1 MTGHR
6 ALARNHDFRLLWIG
20 QTINELGSRMSLF
33 VFPLLAWQLTHSA
46 LAAAAVEAVFLLG
59 EAAALLPAGVLA
71 DRLDRRK
78 LMRLSSAAGMLL
90 YASLAVA
97 GLLGLLTVPH
107 LVGVA
112 LLTGVAA
119 GVHSPA
125 ETSAV
130 RSVVPDEDLG
140 TALSQLQAR
149 QHVAGLVAA
158 PVGGA
163 LYALARWVPFA
174 GDALSYAVAWL
185 LLGRVRTDLSAV
197 AYDGP
202 RTRARDEIREGIAFT
217 LGRPFFRTLL
227 IWSAMANL
235 TVNGL
240 FFVAIL
246 RLVKGGFHP
255 AEIGLVETAAGVAG
269 LLGAL
274 AAPRIIDRF
283 ATGRLTVLVAWSF
296 VPLVAPMVLWNRP
309 GVVAGCLA
317 VGMLLNP
324 AGNAGIGAYRVAMTP
339 DRLQGR
345 VGSAMRFL
353 STCTMPL
360 SPVLGGALMALFGG
374 PVAIAAMGALTAF
387 AALVVTLSRTV
398 RTVPRPAVWQA
409 EAAKLAAE
417 PDATEEQAAEKHAAE
432 GQPPA
437 TAAAAAR

>member
-1 MTGHR
+1 MVGHR

-20 QTINELGSRMSLF
+20 QTISELGSRMSLF
-33 VFPLLAWQLTHSA
+33 VFPLLAWQLTRST
-46 LAAAAVEAVFLLG
+46 LAAALVEAVFLLG
-59 EAAALLPAGVLA
+59 EAATLLPAGVLA
-71 DRLDRRK
+71 DRLDRGR
-78 LMRLSSAAGMLL
+78 LMRLASGSGVLL
-90 YASLAVA
+90 YGSLAVA
-97 GLLGLLTVPH
+97 GFLGQLTVPH

-112 LLTGVAA
+112 VLTGVAT
-119 GVHSPA
+119 GIHSPA

-149 QHVAGLVAA
+149 QHVAGLVGA

-163 LYALARWVPFA
+163 LLAVARWVPFA

-185 LLGRVRTDLSAV
+185 LLGRVRADLSPV

-202 RTRARDEIREGIAFT
+202 RSSARDEIREGLAFT
-217 LGRPFFRTLL
+217 LRRSFFRTML

-246 RLVKGGFHP
+246 RLIEGGFHP
-255 AEIGLVETAAGVAG
+255 AEIGLVETVAGVAG
-269 LLGAL
+269 LLGAI

-283 ATGRLTVLVAWSF
+283 ATGRLTVLIAWSF

-309 GVVAGCLA
+309 AVVAGCLA

-324 AGNAGIGAYRVAMTP
+324 ASNAGIGAYRVAMTP

-353 STCTMPL
+353 ATFTLPL
-360 SPVLGGALMALFGG
+360 APVIGGGLMAALGGPA
-374 PVAIAAMGALTAF
+374 AIAAMGALTAV
-387 AALVVTLSRTV
+387 AALVVTLSRSV
-398 RTVPRPAVWQA
+398 RTVPRPVVWQA
-409 EAAKLAAE
+409 ELAATRPAE
-417 PDATEEQAAEKHAAE
+417 PTTAE
-432 GQPPA
+432 
-437 TAAAAAR
+437 AAAR

>member
-1 MTGHR
+1 MPGH
-6 ALARNHDFRLLWIG
+6 ATLARNHDFRGLWIG
-20 QTINELGSRMSLF
+20 QTINELGSRMSIF
-33 VFPLLAWQLTHSA
+33 VFPLLAWQLTHST

-71 DRLDRRK
+71 DRLDRRM
-78 LMRLSSAAGMLL
+78 LMRLASGSGLLL

-97 GLLGLLTVPH
+97 GFLGHLTVPH

-130 RSVVPDEDLG
+130 RSVVPNEDLG
-140 TALSQLQAR
+140 TALSQMQAR

-158 PVGGA
+158 PLGGA
-163 LYALARWVPFA
+163 LYAVARWVPFA

-185 LLGRVRTDLSAV
+185 LLGRLRADLSPV

-217 LGRPFFRTLL
+217 TGQPFFRTML

-246 RLVKGGFHP
+246 RLIKSGFHP
-255 AEIGLVETAAGVAG
+255 AEIGLVETVAGVAG
-269 LLGAL
+269 LLGAI

-283 ATGRLTVLVAWSF
+283 ATGRLTVLIAWSF
-296 VPLVAPMVLWNRP
+296 VPLVVPMVLWNRP
-309 GVVAGCLA
+309 AVVAGCLA

-324 AGNAGIGAYRVAMTP
+324 AGNAGIGAYRVALTP
-339 DRLQGR
+339 ERLQGR

-353 STCTMPL
+353 ATCTLPL
-360 SPVLGGALMALFGG
+360 SPVVGGALMAAFGG
-374 PVAIAAMGALTAF
+374 PTAIAAMGALTAL

-398 RTVPRPAVWQA
+398 RSVPRPAVWQA
-409 EAAKLAAE
+409 ELEPTTAE
-417 PDATEEQAAEKHAAE
+417 
-432 GQPPA
+432 
-437 TAAAAAR
+437 AAAH